1 MKSFLLAILC
11 QLITL
16 FIPQFALAQPNI
28 ITVSPTAAKPGDAI
42 TLTGTNFN
50 TTANNN
56 IVYVGANRATVTAAT
71 ATSITATV
79 PVGATY
85 GYITVLNTGTGL
97 MGFSKTNFTPTYSP
111 AKTNI
116 AAADFLAK
124 VDFAAGLE
132 AFHVA
137 MGDLDGDGKVDLV
150 VVNISANTISIYR
163 NTSSAG
169 SIAGSSF
176 ATKVDFATGV
186 RPRAIAIGD
195 LNGDGKPDLAI
206 ANNGASTVSVFP
218 NTSTPGTITTASFA
232 AKIDYTTGFNSNPS
246 FIAVGDLDGDGKPD
260 LATANS
266 VSNNVSVL
274 RNSSAGGVL
283 NSTSFTTK
291 VDFTA
296 GTTPTSIAIGD
307 LDGDGKPD
315 LVSANFSSNNISV
328 FHNTATS
335 GSITAASFAAA
346 VNFATASNPYSVA
359 IGDLDGDG
367 KPDLAVAN
375 HSSNSV
381 SLYRNTA
388 TSGSIGS
395 GSFTSKFDLATGT
408 TPTSV
413 AIGDLNGDGKA
424 DVAVANSASN
434 TVSVYRNTATSGS
447 LNNSSFAAKVD
458 FAAGSGTFSVA
469 MGDLDGDAR
478 PDLVTAN
485 TVANNISV
493 FRQVSNNADLS
504 GLTLSAGTLSPA
516 FLAAATAYTASVP
529 NATTSITV
537 TPTRAEANA
546 TIQVRVNSGSYTA
559 VSSGSPSGSLAL
571 NLGSNTVEVLVTAQ
585 NTANKTYTIVV
596 TREAPP
602 PPLATITNVS
612 PSTGKPGDAIN
623 ITGTNFNTTAANNL
637 VYFGTTKATVTA
649 ATTNALAVTVPVG
662 ATYAPISMVNTA
674 NRLTVFSRTNFT
686 PTFSPAKTGLSTA
699 DFLPKQDYDANTNLA
714 TIADLDGDGK
724 LDVVALNKTTAT
736 ISIFRNTSTTGSM
749 NAGSFAPAFN
759 FATTSVPYS
768 IAISDLDGDGK
779 PDLAVTNS
787 GSNTV
792 SIFRNTSV
800 TGTIDAGSFTAKV
813 DFETGIQPGP
823 VAIRDLDGD
832 GKPDLAVVNIW
843 AGTVSVFHNTSTIGS
858 IGAASFASKVDFA
871 TGISPISIALGD
883 LDGDG
888 KADLAVA
895 NNAAASV
902 SVLRNTAS
910 AGSINAGSF
919 ATKVDFAVGTNPNSV
934 VIGDLDR
941 DGKADLVV
949 ANYFSHSISVLRNT
963 ATSGSI
969 TSGSF
974 AAQVAFAT
982 PASSFPGSVA
992 LGDLDGD
999 GKVDLAV
1006 SNVSTLNVSVFRNIS
1021 TSGSIT
1027 TGSFATRID
1036 LPCIGASN
1044 SMAVG
1049 DVDGDTKPDLVVG
1062 ISSINKFSVFRN
1074 ASTNADLSSLNLST
1088 GTLSPAFAAGS
1099 IAYTAVV
1106 SNPSTNMTVTPTAAD
1121 PISTIQVRVNGGS
1134 YAMVNSGAA
1143 SASLP
1148 LEVGANTIEILVTT
1162 VDAFTKTYTITVTRL
1177 TPPPPTI
1184 GSQSKLTGKPGDA
1197 VTFYGTNYNNTAPSA
1212 NLVFFG
1218 ATRAT
1223 VLGATPT
1230 ELTANV
1236 PVGATYA
1243 PVTIINTATGLSA
1256 FSKASFTP
1264 TYIPAKNG
1272 ISVSD
1277 FLPGQTFATG
1287 SAPWYVAIGDLDVDG
1302 KPDVAII
1309 NQASSTLSVLRNVST
1324 TGSITA
1330 GSFAPKVDFNLNS
1343 TLPRAVAIGDLD
1355 GDGKPEMVV
1364 ANFNAATISIFRNI
1378 STAGSLTTS
1387 SFAPKVDFATGSGP
1401 SSVAIGDLD
1410 GDGKPEIVV
1419 ASQAANRISV
1429 FRNTWLT
1436 STLGPGSFAA
1446 KVDLVTG
1453 NTPVSVGITDL
1464 DGDGKPDL
1472 AVANNVSNTV
1482 SVLRNT
1488 SSVGTIQESSFA
1500 GKVDFAVG
1508 TNPNSIFMGD
1518 LDGDGKADL
1527 ATANIASNNISVLH
1541 NTATAGNITSGSFA
1555 AGIYLATGTNPS
1567 SVAMGDLDGDGK
1579 LDVVGTNFNSANL
1592 FVFRNISASG
1602 SITASSFAPRVD
1614 VASGQQPYAL
1624 AIGDLDGDT
1633 KPDLAVV
1640 NRNQATLSILRNTNN
1655 NADLSNLTLSAGSLS
1670 PAFTGANTTYTAA
1683 VSNPTT
1689 QINITPTVADTNA
1702 SIQVRVNAGAYAII
1716 VSGSASSNL
1725 PLQVGSNTIDILVTA
1740 QNASTKIYTIT
1751 VLRAP
1756 PPPVITSFSPITG
1769 KPGDTITLAGANYN
1783 TTPANNIVFFGAT
1796 RATVTAATAN
1806 SVTAIVPVGAT
1817 CAPIM
1822 LLNTGNGLATRSF
1835 AKFTP
1840 TYSPAKAGITANDF
1854 LPKVDFASGLNPFT
1868 VATGDLDGDGKTDM
1882 AVTNFGANTISV
1894 YRNIAASGSI
1904 ASGSFA
1910 SKVDF
1915 ATGSSPFGVTIGD
1928 LDGDGKPELVVTNG
1942 GDATVSVFRN
1952 TATPGTIGAGSF
1964 ATRVDFASG
1973 TQPNAVAI
1981 GDVDGDGKPEMAVT
1995 YSSGISV
2002 FRNTSTVGAVTT
2014 GSFAARV
2021 DFAAG
2026 SSPSSVA
2033 MADLDGDGKVDV
2045 AIANQGS
2052 NNVSVLR
2059 NTAVSG
2065 GIDAGSLAAKV
2076 DFATGTGAVSVATA
2090 DLDGDGKPDLAVTNF
2105 ALGTVSVLRNTATA
2119 GSISSGSFAT
2129 KVDFTAGTNPRGLFI
2144 SDLDGDG
2151 KPDLT
2156 VANQG
2161 SATVSLFRNTATSG
2175 SITTGSFA
2183 AKVDFATGVAP
2194 YSVTAGDLD
2203 GDGRPE
2209 IVVANVTSNTLSV
2222 IRSTNNNSELSSLT
2236 LSSGTLVPGF
2246 SGAVSAYT
2254 ATVPNA
2260 TGSITV
2266 TPTRADANATIQV
2279 RINAGSFTSVNSGSA
2294 SGALPL
2300 VVGSNTVEILVTAQD
2315 ASTKTYTILVN
2326 RAPIPP
2332 PISITAIS
2340 PQMARPG
2347 QTVILTGTDFN
2358 TSPTQNIVF
2367 FGATRAQVTAATATS
2382 VTVTVPVGATYA
2394 PITLLNTGTGLA
2406 AYSLQKFTPIYSPA
2420 KAGITA
2426 TDFSPKQDYT
2436 SGANPIAVA
2445 IGDLDGDGKADL
2457 AVANF
2462 GAATVSVYR
2471 NTATGGSIEAGSFA
2485 SKVDFA
2491 TGNNPYAI
2499 AIGDLD
2505 RDGKPELVVAN
2516 ESSGTV
2522 SVLRNT
2528 ATNGSITTGSFAA
2541 RVDYNTGLNPRSVAI
2556 GDLDGDGKPDMAVA
2570 NSSSSTLSVFRN
2582 VSATGVINNGS
2593 FAPKVDFVSGSAP
2606 VSVAIGDLDGDG
2618 RSELVVTNQGANTVS
2633 VLRNT
2638 SASGSIGAGSFAG
2651 KIDFAT
2657 GTAPISV
2664 AIGDLDGDGKAD
2676 LAVANSG
2683 AASNTVSVLRNTTTV
2698 GSIGSVSFA
2707 AKVDFATGTQ
2717 PIGVAIGDVTGDGK
2731 PDLAVANRSSATV
2744 SLFRNTTTNG
2754 IITSGSFDPKQDF
2767 LTNSILLA
2775 VALGDLDGDA
2785 KPDMVAANNNAA
2797 TISVFR
2803 NANVV
2808 YSFTGSGNWNNPSN
2822 WPGNIVPGSV
2832 LGDYVDL
2839 IINPTGSGE
2848 CILNVPLTVPPTSS
2862 IKVAPGKTFTIQGN
2876 LIINQ

>member
-1 MKSFLLAILC
+1 MSVVFSL
-11 QLITL
+11 
-16 FIPQFALAQPNI
+16 I
-28 ITVSPTAAKPGDAI
+28 ITVWFPRIILAQTTITSFSPIAAKPGDTV

-50 TTANNN
+50 TTPASN
-56 IVYVGANRATVTAAT
+56 IVFFGSTKATVTAAT
-71 ATSITATV
+71 NTTLIATV
-79 PVGATY
+79 PIGVTY

-97 MGFSKTNFTPTYSP
+97 IGYSKTNFTPTYNP
-111 AKTNI
+111 AKTSI
-116 AAADFLAK
+116 TSGDFLPKADFT
-124 VDFAAGLE
+124 AGLE

-150 VVNISANTISIYR
+150 VANISANTISVYR
-163 NTSSAG
+163 NTSTAG
-169 SIAGSSF
+169 SISGSSF
-176 ATKVDFATGV
+176 APKVDFATGV

-195 LNGDGKPDLAI
+195 LNGDGKPDLAVAI
-206 ANNGASTVSVFP
+206 NGASTVSVFP

-283 NSTSFTTK
+283 NNLSFTTK
-291 VDFTA
+291 VDFAA

-315 LVSANFSSNNISV
+315 LLSANFSSNNISV
-328 FHNTATS
+328 FRNTATS
-335 GSITAASFAAA
+335 GTITAASFAPA
-346 VNFATASNPYSVA
+346 VNFATASNPFSVA

-381 SLYRNTA
+381 SFYRNTA
-388 TSGSIGS
+388 TSGSINS

-434 TVSVYRNTATSGS
+434 TVSVYRSTTTLGV

-469 MGDLDGDAR
+469 MGDFDGDAR

-485 TVANNISV
+485 TIANNISV

-504 GLTLSAGTLSPA
+504 GLTPSAGTLKPA
-516 FLAAATAYTASVP
+516 FLAATTAYTATVT
-529 NATTSITV
+529 NVTTSITV

-546 TIQVRVNSGSYTA
+546 TIQVRVNNGSYTA

-571 NLGSNTVEVLVTAQ
+571 NIGSNTVEVLVTAQ
-585 NTANKTYTIVV
+585 NTATKTYSIVV

-602 PPLATITNVS
+602 PPLATITNVT
-612 PSTGKPGDAIN
+612 PSTGKPGDVIN

-649 ATTNALAVTVPVG
+649 ATTNALTVTVPVG

-686 PTFSPAKTGLSTA
+686 PTFSPSKAGLTTA
-699 DFLPKQDYDANTNLA
+699 DFLPKQDYDANTNLVA
-714 TIADLDGDGK
+714 IGDLDGDGK
-724 LDVVALNKTTAT
+724 TDVVALNKAIAT
-736 ISIFRNTSTTGSM
+736 ISIFRNTSTNGSM
-749 NAGSFAPAFN
+749 NAGSFAAAVN

-768 IAISDLDGDGK
+768 IAIGDMDGDGK

-792 SIFRNTSV
+792 SVFRNTSV
-800 TGTIDAGSFTAKV
+800 PGTINEGSFTTKV
-813 DFETGIQPGP
+813 DFATGIQPLAL
-823 VAIRDLDGD
+823 AIGDLDGD
-832 GKPDLAVVNIW
+832 GKPDLVVGNNW
-843 AGTVSVFHNTSTIGS
+843 DRTFSVFRNTFTAGS
-858 IGAASFASKVDFA
+858 ISTASFAPKVDVA
-871 TGISPISIALGD
+871 TDTDAISVSMGD

-895 NNAAASV
+895 NHGSNTV
-902 SVLRNTAS
+902 SILHNTS
-910 AGSINAGSF
+910 APGSIGAFSF
-919 ATKVDFAVGTNPNSV
+919 ATKVDFAVGTRPNS
-934 VIGDLDR
+934 IASGDVDR
-941 DGKADLVV
+941 DGKADLVI

-969 TSGSF
+969 GAGSF
-974 AAQVAFAT
+974 AAQVALAT

-999 GKVDLAV
+999 GRLDIAA
-1006 SNVSTLNVSVFRNIS
+1006 SNVGTLNVAVFRNIS
-1021 TSGSIT
+1021 TAGSIT
-1027 TGSFATRID
+1027 EGSFATRID
-1036 LPCIGASN
+1036 LPCIGTSS
-1044 SMAVG
+1044 SMAIG
-1049 DVDGDTKPDLVVG
+1049 DMDGDTKPDLVIANG
-1062 ISSINKFSVFRN
+1062 LNKFSIFRN
-1074 ASTNADLSSLNLST
+1074 ASNNADLSSLILST
-1088 GTLSPAFAAGS
+1088 GTLSPAFATADT
-1099 IAYTAVV
+1099 AYIAVV

-1121 PISTIQVRVNGGS
+1121 PISTIQVRINGGS
-1134 YAMVNSGAA
+1134 FTTVNSGAA
-1143 SASLP
+1143 SPSLS
-1148 LEVGANTIEILVTT
+1148 LNVGLNTIEILVTT
-1162 VDAFTKTYTITVTRL
+1162 VDAFTKTYTVTVTRL

-1197 VTFYGTNYNNTAPSA
+1197 VTFYGTNYNNTTPSA

-1230 ELTANV
+1230 ELTAIV

-1243 PVTIINTATGLSA
+1243 PVTITNTATGLSA

-1264 TYIPAKNG
+1264 TYVPAKNG
-1272 ISVSD
+1272 MSVSD

-1309 NQASSTLSVLRNVST
+1309 NQASSTLSVLRNLST

-1343 TLPRAVAIGDLD
+1343 TLPRALAIGDLD
-1355 GDGKPEMVV
+1355 GDGKPELVV
-1364 ANFNAATISIFRNI
+1364 ANYNAATISIFRNI
-1378 STAGSLTTS
+1378 STSGSLTTS
-1387 SFAPKVDFATGSGP
+1387 SFASKVDFATNTGP

-1410 GDGKPEIVV
+1410 GDGKPEIAV
-1419 ASQAANRISV
+1419 ASEAANRVSV

-1436 STLGPGSFAA
+1436 STLGAGSFAA

-1453 NTPVSVGITDL
+1453 STPVSVGIADF

-1472 AVANNVSNTV
+1472 AVANNLSNTV

-1488 SSVGTIQESSFA
+1488 ASVGTIQESSFA

-1527 ATANIASNNISVLH
+1527 ATANIESNTLSVLH
-1541 NTATAGNITSGSFA
+1541 NTATAGSITSGSFA
-1555 AGIYLATGTNPS
+1555 AGVSLATGTNPS

-1579 LDVVGTNFNSANL
+1579 LDVVGTNLNSANL
-1592 FVFRNISASG
+1592 FVFRNIGASG
-1602 SITASSFAPRVD
+1602 SITTSSFAPRID
-1614 VASGQQPYAL
+1614 FAAGQLPYAL

-1640 NRNQATLSILRNTNN
+1640 NRNGSTLSVLHNSSN
-1655 NADLSNLTLSAGSLS
+1655 NADLSSLTLSAGSLS

-1689 QINITPTVADTNA
+1689 QMNITPTVADTNA
-1702 SIQVRVNAGAYAII
+1702 AIQVRVNAGAYAAVI
-1716 VSGSASSNL
+1716 SGSASGNL
-1725 PLQVGSNTIDILVTA
+1725 PLQVGSNTIDILVSA
-1740 QNASTKIYTIT
+1740 QNASTKTYTIT
-1751 VLRAP
+1751 ILRAP
-1756 PPPVITSFSPITG
+1756 PPPVITSFSPLTG
-1769 KPGDTITLAGANYN
+1769 KPGDTINLTGANYN

-1806 SVTAIVPVGAT
+1806 SVIAIVPVGAT
-1817 CAPIM
+1817 CAPIT
-1822 LLNTGNGLATRSF
+1822 LLNTGNGLATGSF

-1840 TYSPAKAGITANDF
+1840 TYSPAKAGITASDF
-1854 LPKVDFASGLNPFT
+1854 LPKVDFASGANPFT
-1868 VATGDLDGDGKTDM
+1868 IAIGDLDGDGKPDM

-1904 ASGSFA
+1904 SSGSFA
-1910 SKVDF
+1910 PKVDF
-1915 ATGSSPFGVTIGD
+1915 ATGASPFGITIGD
-1928 LDGDGKPELVVTNG
+1928 VDSDGKPDLMVTNG
-1942 GDATVSVFRN
+1942 GSNTVSVFRN
-1952 TATPGTIGAGSF
+1952 TATVGTLGTGSF

-1973 TQPNAVAI
+1973 TQPNSVAI
-1981 GDVDGDGKPEMAVT
+1981 GDVDGDGKADMAVT
-1995 YSSGISV
+1995 HASGISLY
-2002 FRNTSTVGAVTT
+2002 RNTSTVGAITT

-2026 SSPSSVA
+2026 SSPARVA

-2052 NNVSVLR
+2052 NNVSLLR

-2065 GIDAGSLAAKV
+2065 GIDAGSLAARV
-2076 DFATGTGAVSVATA
+2076 DFETSTGAVSVATGDLDGDGKPDLVVTNFA
-2090 DLDGDGKPDLAVTNF
+2090 SGTVSVFRNTATTGSIDAGSFGAKVDFAAGSNPRGLFICDLDGDGKPDLAV
-2105 ALGTVSVLRNTATA
+2105 
-2119 GSISSGSFAT
+2119 
-2129 KVDFTAGTNPRGLFI
+2129 
-2144 SDLDGDG
+2144 
-2151 KPDLT
+2151 
-2156 VANQG
+2156 ANQS
-2161 SATVSLFRNTATSG
+2161 SATVSLFRNTASIGSINSG
-2175 SITTGSFA
+2175 SFT

-2194 YSVTAGDLD
+2194 YSVSAGDLD

-2236 LSSGTLVPGF
+2236 LSSGTLTPGF
-2246 SGAVSAYT
+2246 SGAISAYT

-2260 TGSITV
+2260 TSSITV

-2294 SGALPL
+2294 SGSLPL
-2300 VVGSNTVEILVTAQD
+2300 VVGSNTIEILVTAQD
-2315 ASTKTYTILVN
+2315 ASTKTYTVLVN

-2332 PISITAIS
+2332 PISITSIS
-2340 PQMARPG
+2340 PLMAAPG
-2347 QTVILTGTDFN
+2347 QAVTLTGTDFN
-2358 TSPTQNIVF
+2358 TSPAQNIVF

-2420 KAGITA
+2420 KAGITS
-2426 TDFSPKQDYT
+2426 TDYSPKQDYT

-2445 IGDLDGDGKADL
+2445 IGDLDGDGRADL

-2471 NTATGGSIEAGSFA
+2471 NTATGGSIDAGSFA
-2485 SKVDFA
+2485 NKVDFA
-2491 TGNNPYAI
+2491 TGTNPYAI

-2516 ESSGTV
+2516 EGAGTL

-2528 ATNGSITTGSFAA
+2528 GTNGSITTGSFATK
-2541 RVDYNTGLNPRSVAI
+2541 VDYNTGFNPRSLAI

-2570 NSSSSTLSVFRN
+2570 NAGSTTLSVFRN

-2593 FAPKVDFVSGSAP
+2593 FAPKVDFASGSAP

-2618 RSELVVTNQGANTVS
+2618 RSELVVTNQGSNTVS
-2633 VLRNT
+2633 VFRNT
-2638 SASGSIGAGSFAG
+2638 SASGSIGAGSFAA
-2651 KIDFAT
+2651 KVDFTT
-2657 GTAPISV
+2657 GAAPISV
-2664 AIGDLDGDGKAD
+2664 AMGDLDGDGKAD

-2698 GSIGSVSFA
+2698 GSIVAGSFA
-2707 AKVDFATGTQ
+2707 PKVDFATGTQ
-2717 PIGVAIGDVTGDGK
+2717 PIWVAIGDVTGDGK

-2744 SLFRNTTTNG
+2744 SLFRNTATNG
-2754 IITSGSFDPKQDF
+2754 SITSGSFDPKQDF
-2767 LTNSILLA
+2767 STNSILLA

-2785 KPDMVAANNNAA
+2785 KPDLVAANNNAA

-2808 YSFTGSGNWNNPSN
+2808 YSFTGSGNWNNPLN
-2822 WPGNIVPGSV
+2822 WPGNIVPGPV
-2832 LGDYVDL
+2832 LGDYVD
-2839 IINPTGSGE
+2839 IVINPTGSGE
-2848 CILNVPLTVPPTSS
+2848 CILNVPVTVPKSSS
-2862 IKVAPGKTFTIQGN
+2862 ITVAPGKKFIILGN
-2876 LIINQ
+2876 LTITQ

>member
-1 MKSFLLAILC
+1 MKYCSIVIVSLY
-11 QLITL
+11 LIIFSSSIT
-16 FIPQFALAQPNI
+16 LAQPVI
-28 ITVSPTAAKPGDAI
+28 SSFSPVAAKPGDAV

-50 TTANNN
+50 ATPANN
-56 IVYVGANRATVTAAT
+56 IVFLGAIRATVTTAT
-71 ATSITATV
+71 TTSITTTV

-85 GYITVLNTGTGL
+85 GYITVLNTATGL
-97 MGFSKTNFTPTYSP
+97 VGYSKTNFNPTYHP
-111 AKTNI
+111 AKPAI
-116 AAADFLAK
+116 ATSDFLPK
-124 VDFAAGLE
+124 VDFTAGLE
-132 AFHVA
+132 TFNIAI
-137 MGDLDGDGKVDLV
+137 GDLDGDGKVDLV
-150 VVNISANTISIYR
+150 VANISANTISVYR
-163 NTSSAG
+163 NTSNAG
-169 SIAGSSF
+169 SMASGSF
-176 ATKVDFATGV
+176 AARVDFATGV

-195 LNGDGKPDLAI
+195 LNGDGKPDLAV
-206 ANNGASTVSVFP
+206 ANNGSSSVSVFP

-274 RNSSAGGVL
+274 RNSAAGGVL
-283 NSTSFTTK
+283 NSTSFTSK
-291 VDFTA
+291 VDYAA

-328 FHNTATS
+328 FRNTATS
-335 GSITAASFAAA
+335 GSISAASFAAA

-359 IGDLDGDG
+359 FGDLDGDG

-381 SLYRNTA
+381 SFYRNTA
-388 TSGSIGS
+388 TSGSITT

-413 AIGDLNGDGKA
+413 AISDLNGDGKA
-424 DVAVANSASN
+424 DIAVANSASN
-434 TVSVYRNTATSGS
+434 TVSVYRSTTTLGV

-485 TVANNISV
+485 AIANNISV

-504 GLTLSAGTLSPA
+504 GLILSAGTLNPA
-516 FLAAATAYTASVP
+516 FLAATTAYTALVP

-546 TIQVRVNSGSYTA
+546 TLQVRVNNGSYTA

-585 NTANKTYTIVV
+585 NAATKTYAIVI
-596 TREAPP
+596 TRESPP
-602 PPLATITNVS
+602 PPLSTITNFS
-612 PSTGKPGDAIN
+612 PSEGKPGDAVN
-623 ITGTNFNTTAANNL
+623 ITGTNFNPTAVNNL

-649 ATTNALAVTVPVG
+649 ATTNSLTVTVPVG

-674 NRLTVFSRTNFT
+674 NRLTAISRTNFT
-686 PTFSPAKTGLSTA
+686 PIFSPAKAGLTTA
-699 DFLPKQDYDANTNLA
+699 DFLPKQDYDANTNFVA
-714 TIADLDGDGK
+714 IGDLDGDGK
-724 LDVVALNKTTAT
+724 PDVVAINKTAS
-736 ISIFRNTSTTGSM
+736 ISIYRNTSTNGSL
-749 NAGSFAPAFN
+749 NAGSFATAVN
-759 FATTSVPYS
+759 YATGSVPYS
-768 IAISDLDGDGK
+768 VAIGDLDGDGK

-787 GSNTV
+787 GSN
-792 SIFRNTSV
+792 SISLFRNTST
-800 TGTIDAGSFTAKV
+800 TGTIDAGSFTSKV
-813 DFETGIQPGP
+813 DFATDIQPGP
-823 VAIRDLDGD
+823 VAIRDLDED
-832 GKPDLAVVNIW
+832 GKPDLAVGNIW
-843 AGTVSVFHNTSTIGS
+843 AGTISVFHNTSIVGS
-858 IGAASFASKVDFA
+858 LSAGSFAAKVDFA
-871 TGISPISIALGD
+871 SGEGPVSITIAD
-883 LDGDG
+883 FDGDG

-895 NNAAASV
+895 NNGDASV
-902 SVLRNTAS
+902 SVLRNTAT
-910 AGSINAGSF
+910 AGSIHAGSF
-919 ATKVDFAVGTNPNSV
+919 AAKVDFTVGTRPNSIV
-934 VIGDLDR
+934 SGDLDR
-941 DGKADLVV
+941 DGKADLVI
-949 ANYFSHSISVLRNT
+949 ANNFSHSVSVLRNT

-969 TSGSF
+969 GTGSF
-974 AAQVAFAT
+974 AAQVALAT

-999 GKVDLAV
+999 GRLDIAA
-1006 SNVSTLNVSVFRNIS
+1006 SNVSTLNVAVFRNIS

-1027 TGSFATRID
+1027 SGSFATRID

-1044 SMAVG
+1044 SMAIG
-1049 DVDGDTKPDLVVG
+1049 DVDGDTKPDLVVA

-1074 ASTNADLSSLNLST
+1074 ASTNADLSALTLSA
-1088 GTLSPAFAAGS
+1088 GTLSPPFAAGTTT
-1099 IAYTAVV
+1099 YTAVV
-1106 SNPSTNMTVTPTAAD
+1106 NNPTTNMTVTPTAAD
-1121 PISTIQVRVNGGS
+1121 PNSTIQVRINGGS
-1134 YAMVNSGAA
+1134 YAAVNSGAA

-1148 LEVGANTIEILVTT
+1148 LGVGANTIEILVTT
-1162 VDAFTKTYTITVTRL
+1162 IDAFTKTYTITVTRL

-1184 GSQSKLTGKPGDA
+1184 GSLSKLTGKPGDA
-1197 VTFYGTNYNNTAPSA
+1197 IGLYGTNFNTTPTA

-1218 ATRAT
+1218 ATQAT
-1223 VLGATPT
+1223 VLGANTN
-1230 ELTANV
+1230 ELTATV

-1256 FSKASFTP
+1256 FSKASFSP
-1264 TYIPAKNG
+1264 TFVPAKNG
-1272 ISVSD
+1272 ISAND

-1287 SAPWYVAIGDLDVDG
+1287 SSPWSVAIGDLDNDG

-1309 NQASSTLSVLRNVST
+1309 NQASSTLSVLRNLST

-1343 TLPRAVAIGDLD
+1343 TLPRALAIGDLD
-1355 GDGKPEMVV
+1355 GDGKPELVV
-1364 ANFNAATISIFRNI
+1364 ANFNAATISIFRNT
-1378 STAGSLTTS
+1378 STSGSLTTS
-1387 SFAPKVDFATGSGP
+1387 SFASKVDFATNTGP

-1410 GDGKPEIVV
+1410 GDGKPEIAV
-1419 ASQAANRISV
+1419 ASQSANRVSV

-1436 STLGPGSFAA
+1436 STLGAASFAA
-1446 KVDLVTG
+1446 RVDLVTG
-1453 NTPVSVGITDL
+1453 GTPVSVGIADL

-1472 AVANNVSNTV
+1472 AVANNLSNTV

-1500 GKVDFAVG
+1500 SKVDFAVG
-1508 TNPNSIFMGD
+1508 SEPNSIFMGD

-1527 ATANIASNNISVLH
+1527 ATANIASNTLSVLH

-1555 AGIYLATGTNPS
+1555 AGISLATGANPS
-1567 SVAMGDLDGDGK
+1567 SVAIGDLDGDGK
-1579 LDVVGTNFNSANL
+1579 PELVGTNFNAATIA
-1592 FVFRNISASG
+1592 VFRNIGASG
-1602 SITASSFAPRVD
+1602 SITTSSFAPRVD
-1614 VASGQQPYAL
+1614 IAAGQQPYGM

-1633 KPDLAVV
+1633 KPDVAVV
-1640 NRNQATLSILRNTNN
+1640 NRNQATLSVLRNSNN
-1655 NADLSNLTLSAGSLS
+1655 NADLGSILLSTGSLS
-1670 PAFTGANTTYTAA
+1670 PVFSGANTTYTAA
-1683 VSNPTT
+1683 VSNITT
-1689 QINITPTVADTNA
+1689 QMNITPTVADTNA
-1702 SIQVRVNAGAYAII
+1702 AIQVRVNAGAYAA
-1716 VSGSASSNL
+1716 VMSGSASGNL

-1740 QNASTKIYTIT
+1740 QNASGKTYTIT
-1751 VLRAP
+1751 VFRAP
-1756 PPPVITSFSPITG
+1756 PPPLITSFSPITG
-1769 KPGDTITLAGANYN
+1769 KPGDTITIIGANYN
-1783 TTPANNIVFFGAT
+1783 TTLANNIVFFGAT

-1806 SVTAIVPVGAT
+1806 SLTAIVPVGAT

-1822 LLNTGNGLATRSF
+1822 LLNTGNGLAASSL

-1840 TYSPAKAGITANDF
+1840 TYSPAKAGITPIDF
-1854 LPKVDFASGLNPFT
+1854 LPKVDFATGANPFT
-1868 VATGDLDGDGKTDM
+1868 VATGDLDGDGKPDM
-1882 AVTNFGANTISV
+1882 AVTNFSANTISV

-1910 SKVDF
+1910 PKVDF
-1915 ATGSSPFGVTIGD
+1915 ATGASPFGITIGD
-1928 LDGDGKPELVVTNG
+1928 VDGDGKPDLVVTNG
-1942 GDATVSVFRN
+1942 GSNTVSVFRN
-1952 TATPGTIGAGSF
+1952 TATTGTIGAGSF
-1964 ATRVDFASG
+1964 ATRVDFAAG

-1981 GDVDGDGKPEMAVT
+1981 GDVDGDGKADMAVT
-1995 YSSGISV
+1995 HASGISLYHNTAIIGAI
-2002 FRNTSTVGAVTT
+2002 NTS
-2014 GSFAARV
+2014 SFAARV
-2021 DFAAG
+2021 NFAAG

-2033 MADLDGDGKVDV
+2033 IADLDGDGKVDV

-2065 GIDAGSLAAKV
+2065 GLDAGSLAAKV

-2090 DLDGDGKPDLAVTNF
+2090 DLDGDAKPDLVVGNF
-2105 ALGTVSVLRNTATA
+2105 GAGTVSVLRNTATS
-2119 GSISSGSFAT
+2119 GSISTGSFAP
-2129 KVDFTAGTNPRGLFI
+2129 KVDFTAGSNPRGLFI

-2156 VANQG
+2156 VVNQS
-2161 SATVSLFRNTATSG
+2161 SATVSLYRNTATTG
-2175 SITTGSFA
+2175 SITSGSFA
-2183 AKVDFATGVAP
+2183 AKVDVATGVAP
-2194 YSVTAGDLD
+2194 YSVSAGDLD

-2209 IVVANVTSNTLSV
+2209 IVVANVTSNTISV

-2236 LSSGTLVPGF
+2236 LSSGTLTPGF
-2246 SGAVSAYT
+2246 SGAISAYT

-2260 TGSITV
+2260 TSSITI

-2279 RINAGSFTSVNSGSA
+2279 RVNAGAYAAVTSGSA
-2294 SGALPL
+2294 SGSLPL
-2300 VVGSNTVEILVTAQD
+2300 IVGSNTIEILVTAQD
-2315 ASTKTYTILVN
+2315 ASTKTYTVLVS

-2332 PISITAIS
+2332 PISITSITPLTAI
-2340 PQMARPG
+2340 PG
-2347 QTVILTGTDFN
+2347 QAVTLTGTDFN
-2358 TSPTQNIVF
+2358 MSPAQNIVF
-2367 FGATRAQVTAATATS
+2367 FGATRAQVTAATATT

-2394 PITLLNTGTGLA
+2394 PITLLNTGIGLA

-2420 KAGITA
+2420 KAGITT
-2426 TDFSPKQDYT
+2426 TDFLPKQDFT
-2436 SGANPIAVA
+2436 SGSNPIAVA

-2462 GAATVSVYR
+2462 GAATVSIYH
-2471 NTATGGSIEAGSFA
+2471 NTATGGSIGTGSFA
-2485 SKVDFA
+2485 GKVDFT
-2491 TGNNPYAI
+2491 TGTNPYAI

-2516 ESSGTV
+2516 EASGTV

-2528 ATNGSITTGSFAA
+2528 ATIGSITTSSFATK
-2541 RVDYNTGLNPRSVAI
+2541 VDYNTGFNPRSVAI
-2556 GDLDGDGKPDMAVA
+2556 GDLDGDGKPDVVVA
-2570 NSSSSTLSVFRN
+2570 NAGSNTLSVFRN
-2582 VSATGVINNGS
+2582 VSATGSINSGS
-2593 FAPKVDFVSGSAP
+2593 FAPKVDFASGSAP
-2606 VSVAIGDLDGDG
+2606 TSVAIGDLDGDS
-2618 RSELVVTNQGANTVS
+2618 RSELVVTNLASNTVS

-2638 SASGSIGAGSFAG
+2638 SASGSIVAGSFAA
-2651 KIDFAT
+2651 KVDFVT
-2657 GTAPISV
+2657 GAAPISV
-2664 AIGDLDGDGKAD
+2664 AMGDLDGDGKAE

-2683 AASNTVSVLRNTTTV
+2683 AASNTVSILRNTTTP
-2698 GSIGSVSFA
+2698 GSIGAGSFA

-2717 PIGVAIGDVTGDGK
+2717 PIWVAIGDINGDGK

-2744 SLFRNTTTNG
+2744 SVLRNMATNG
-2754 IITSGSFDPKQDF
+2754 SIGAGSFDPKQDF
-2767 LTNSILLA
+2767 STNSILLA
-2775 VALGDLDGDA
+2775 VAVGDLDGDA
-2785 KPDMVAANNNAA
+2785 KPDLVAANNNAA

-2832 LGDYVDL
+2832 LGDYVD
-2839 IINPTGSGE
+2839 IVINPTGSGE